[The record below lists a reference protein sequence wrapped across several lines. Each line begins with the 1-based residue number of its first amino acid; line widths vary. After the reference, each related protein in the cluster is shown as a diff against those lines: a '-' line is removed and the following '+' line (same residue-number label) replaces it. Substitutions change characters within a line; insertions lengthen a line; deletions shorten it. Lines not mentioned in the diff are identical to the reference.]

1 MFATLVTL
9 QANPDDCD
17 KLEALFADYC
27 TYIAVEEPMTLL
39 YRFGKS
45 RTEPYGYRVM
55 EIYADEDAFE
65 THKNSERFPTF
76 RERLR
81 ELLSEPPTGHRIDI
95 LS

>member
-9 QANPDDCD
+9 QANPDDCG

-27 TYIAVEEPMTLL
+27 AYIAAEEPTTLL

-55 EIYADEDAFE
+55 EIYADDAAFE
-65 THKNSERFPTF
+65 IHKNSERFRYF

-81 ELLSEPPTGHRIDI
+81 ELVSEPPVGHRIDL